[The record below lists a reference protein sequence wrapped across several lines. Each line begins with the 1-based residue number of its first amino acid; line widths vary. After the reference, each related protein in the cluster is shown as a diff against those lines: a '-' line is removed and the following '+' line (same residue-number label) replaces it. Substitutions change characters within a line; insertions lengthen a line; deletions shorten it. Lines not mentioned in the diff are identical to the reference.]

1 MIPRFSF
8 PLFRYDLLNVALF
21 ILGYIFQ
28 LNSFYLTNDIL
39 DPLNTENVGMT
50 NKFVALTHFGFYQ
63 TVHNMLLGLNCVLCT
78 FRLFKYFA
86 ISHSMSLLLRTF
98 FASIPRL
105 MSMIFFLVI
114 LAFGYAMALYLIFG
128 ARIERLRT
136 IWNAFIYCIRAVFGE
151 AEDVDL
157 MSQGS
162 DLYVSFFLLLTYEII
177 MKM

>member
-1 MIPRFSF
+1 MIPRPLF

-21 ILGYIFQ
+21 ILGFAFQ
-28 LNSFYLTNDIL
+28 INSFVLTINKLNIL
-39 DPLNTENVGMT
+39 DTTSMSNE
-50 NKFVALTHFGFYQ
+50 FVALTHFGFYQ
-63 TVHNMLLGLNCVLCT
+63 TVHNMLLGVNCVLCT

-105 MSMIFFLVI
+105 MSMIFFLII

-128 ARIERLRT
+128 ARVERLRT
-136 IWNAFIYCIRAVFGE
+136 IWSSFIYCIRAVFGE

-162 DLYVSFFLLLTYEII
+162 DLYVSFFLLLSYEII